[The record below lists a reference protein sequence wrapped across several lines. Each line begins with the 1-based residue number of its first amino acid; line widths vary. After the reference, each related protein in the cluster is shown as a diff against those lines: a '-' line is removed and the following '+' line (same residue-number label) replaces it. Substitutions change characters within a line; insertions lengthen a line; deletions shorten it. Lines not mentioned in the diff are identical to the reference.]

1 MHRPPGSTY
10 CFVLTAP
17 TMRAAAAN
25 SNSQFPIPNSQL
37 KTPSSAEQSLHL
49 FHYICPSDEKQPNP
63 DKTHKPRSPR
73 PPVPFSLF
81 PVPFSLLPIYHIKQV
96 IIL

>member
-49 FHYICPSDEKQPNP
+49 YHYTCPNDEKQAGPAKRRHP
-63 DKTHKPRSPR
+63 S
-73 PPVPFSLF
+73 PFSL
-81 PVPFSLLPIYHIKQV
+81 VPLYHIKQV